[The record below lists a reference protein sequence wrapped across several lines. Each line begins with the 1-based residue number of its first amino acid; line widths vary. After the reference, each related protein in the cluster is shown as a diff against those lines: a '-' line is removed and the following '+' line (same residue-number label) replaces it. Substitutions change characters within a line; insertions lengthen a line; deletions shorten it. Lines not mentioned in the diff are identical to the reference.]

1 MHMLSGRLLTSSSNI
16 IVVVVATTNP
26 QRTPTHPSSAYNV
39 VCFNCRREVCYAHG
53 SFGVR
58 HWSGGDRW
66 WARGGL
72 DELSAGG
79 ELCTQSASAQFVF
92 LLDWFSFSKFQ
103 IVLKLS
109 LFALFTWHN
118 FLGVRVVMNPQPL
131 QLWIDRASSPPKT
144 STP

>member
-26 QRTPTHPSSAYNV
+26 HPPFKCIQCCV
-39 VCFNCRREVCYAHG
+39 FQLPQGGLLCPWV
-53 SFGVR
+53 FGVR
-58 HWSGGDRW
+58 HWSGGDRR

-109 LFALFTWHN
+109 LFALLTRHN

-131 QLWIDRASSPPKT
+131 KLWIDRASPQKT